1 MLAVLLWR
9 DGAEHGAAGRKGRT
23 DPVREM
29 IPLEEARALVCGAVE
44 KLPVETVELLD
55 AVGRV
60 VAADQTS
67 DIDVAPFAHSAM
79 DGFALRAAEI
89 AEATEEAPATLRVI
103 AEIGAGDV
111 FEGTIDDGECVRI
124 MTGACLPADADAV
137 VKYEIV
143 GVVEGD
149 GKPGSVVSFAAPT
162 KVGSNIRA
170 AGEEAHAGDVV
181 VEAGDVLTAA
191 GVGFLAGCG
200 VLEVPVYRRPR
211 VAVIATG
218 SELVPPSE
226 VPGPGKIRNSNS
238 YAMAACAREAG
249 AEAVM
254 LPIVQDT
261 FEALRD
267 AVAAAAREYD
277 LVVTTGGAANGDFD
291 FIKPVVAE
299 LGELMMTTV
308 NIRPGKAQTFGM
320 VEGTPVFGLPGN
332 PAAAYVGFQLLIRP
346 ALRTMQGYRFMDHPV
361 VKARL
366 TADEKNRD
374 PRRICLRANLTR
386 TAEGYEVTPAK
397 NQSSGLFGP
406 IQKTNCLAVM
416 PEGTAPQ
423 PAGSIVDCLLLDIP
437 EEVVL

>member
-277 LVVTTGGAANGDFD
+277 LVV
-291 FIKPVVAE
+291 
-299 LGELMMTTV
+299 
-308 NIRPGKAQTFGM
+308 RPGKAQTFGM

-374 PRRICLRANLTR
+374 PRRIYLRANLTR

>member
-1 MLAVLLWR
+1 M
-9 DGAEHGAAGRKGRT
+9 
-23 DPVREM
+23 
-29 IPLEEARALVCGAVE
+29 
-44 KLPVETVELLD
+44 
-55 AVGRV
+55 
-60 VAADQTS
+60 
-67 DIDVAPFAHSAM
+67 
-79 DGFALRAAEI
+79 
-89 AEATEEAPATLRVI
+89 
-103 AEIGAGDV
+103 
-111 FEGTIDDGECVRI
+111 
-124 MTGACLPADADAV
+124 
-137 VKYEIV
+137 
-143 GVVEGD
+143 
-149 GKPGSVVSFAAPT
+149 
-162 KVGSNIRA
+162 
-170 AGEEAHAGDVV
+170 
-181 VEAGDVLTAA
+181 LTAA

-249 AEAVM
+249 AEAAM

-374 PRRICLRANLTR
+374 PRRIYLRANLTR